1 MPWNR
6 KHLAFLECSLL
17 LICIY
22 ILATPGPPVLRS
34 SLVPGN
40 WEGKSRHDA
49 IETTSFH
56 WHGCRFSLLAGR
68 PWTGRCEGT
77 ARVGGRCIHRLSF
90 DFIVEIRYVA
100 SHQFYS
106 SQEGAL
112 RTQLAQIEAQS
123 WPQSFSI
130 CLIPL
135 LLLDIGSWWTVECRM
150 PRLEVT
156 TNATEQANKTVK
168 GCVSFCISLQHRVI
182 SVTCRYLFTQA
193 PHKFTRGPDR
203 ICWEGYIEA

>member
-17 LICIY
+17 LIWIY
-22 ILATPGPPVLRS
+22 FSNARSSGPPVLPCSRQLGRQVKAWRNWNHFL
-34 SLVPGN
+34 SLA
-40 WEGKSRHDA
+40 WL
-49 IETTSFH
+49 SF
-56 WHGCRFSLLAGR
+56 LLAGR
-68 PWTGRCEGT
+68 PWTRRCEGT
-77 ARVGGRCIHRLSF
+77 ARVGGRCIHRLSC

-100 SHQFYS
+100 

-130 CLIPL
+130 RLIPL
-135 LLLDIGSWWTVECRM
+135 PLLDIGSWWTVECPM

-168 GCVSFCISLQHRVI
+168 GCVSFSISLQHRVI

-193 PHKFTRGPDR
+193 LHKFPRGPDR